1 MLERAAMRDLGGKF
15 RVLAELGQGGSSRVW
30 LSAMRG
36 PRGFNKLVVLKS
48 MKDELRSEPDLAQ
61 MFLNEAKL
69 AAQLSHPNIV
79 QTYEVFEHEARPVIV
94 MEYLD
99 GQALATILS
108 RSRPSGGFPQHFQ
121 LRVLSEALAGLHAAH
136 ELKDYGGLALE
147 VVHRDVSPHNIFVTY
162 DGQAKV
168 IDFGIAKLTGL
179 AEATESG
186 VIRGRLHYMAP
197 EQMTAGRIDR
207 RADIYSA
214 GVMLWEILTGVR
226 MWRGVNEAV
235 VMNRV
240 LGGNL
245 PDLLAINPST
255 SPRLARMA
263 ARATALVPEDRYPS
277 AAEFQEDI
285 DSYLGD
291 TGQEPR
297 SRELGEAVAKLFLDR
312 RQERQAIVLRELRRV
327 SEQSDDE
334 YAGYQPV
341 ALTALETH
349 AENATQMRRRLR
361 RERVRGTVPWLVVSL
376 LAGALLLALVRLAAP
391 ERRPPG
397 ATLANTT
404 TSPPPAAAA
413 HETARL
419 GITAYPRSARI
430 VLDGEPLPDN
440 PFHGQYPL
448 DASRVHTIEINA
460 VDHQAEQ
467 RTIRFDRDQQLV
479 VTLDP
484 AQPPARKAP
493 LPSKART
500 KPRTAATTPA
510 GPANASAVEAKAPA
524 DCEPPYYFDERGVK
538 KFKTGCL

>member
-1 MLERAAMRDLGGKF
+1 MRDLGGKF

-48 MKDELRSEPDLAQ
+48 MKDELKSEPDLAQ

-79 QTYEVFEHEARPVIV
+79 QTYEVFEHEGRPVIV

-108 RSRPSGGFPQHFQ
+108 RSRPSGGFSQHFQ

-136 ELKDYGGLALE
+136 ELKDYDRVALE

-186 VIRGRLHYMAP
+186 VIRGKLHYMAP

-245 PDLLAINPST
+245 PDLLAITPSAP
-255 SPRLARMA
+255 PRLAKMV
-263 ARATALVPEDRYPS
+263 ARATALTPEDRYPS

-285 DSYLGD
+285 DRYLGD

-297 SRELGEAVAKLFLDR
+297 ARELGEAVAKLFLDR
-312 RQERQAIVLRELRRV
+312 RQERQAIVERELRRV
-327 SEQSDDE
+327 AEQSDDE

-341 ALTALETH
+341 ALTALETS

-361 RERVRGTVPWLVVSL
+361 RDRVRQAIPWLVVSL
-376 LAGALLLALVRLAAP
+376 LAGALVLALLRLAAP
-391 ERRPPG
+391 QRRPPVAAAAHAG
-397 ATLANTT
+397 T
-404 TSPPPAAAA
+404 PPPAASAA
-413 HETARL
+413 QQTARL

-440 PFHGQYPL
+440 PFHGKYPL
-448 DASRVHTIEINA
+448 DPFRVHTVEIAA
-460 VDHQAEQ
+460 VDHQTEQ
-467 RTIRFDRDQQLV
+467 RSIRFDRDQQLV
-479 VTLDP
+479 VTLNPNEP
-484 AQPPARKAP
+484 ATPKHPE
-493 LPSKART
+493 PSKPRV
-500 KPRTAATTPA
+500 KPRMTMTTSTAPATASAAPATTPD
-510 GPANASAVEAKAPA
+510 
-524 DCEPPYYFDERGVK
+524 DCTPPYYFDERGVK